1 MSQSATLRELIIMS
15 NTSSTNEAVI
25 PLEDI
30 TECVRL
36 QRPPRFADS
45 YQVSIADQNLTQQSV
60 CISDPV
66 PTGRQILEASNRF
79 PAENFMLLMRQATGN
94 VEEIGLSETV
104 NVYQQGVEQF
114 IAFEVDRLFY
124 FELNGRR
131 LPWGDKFITENIL
144 RILGGID
151 SNQSLWLTDRSA
163 EDKML
168 NDADK
173 VNLSK
178 KGLEIIY
185 SKAKSWKLNV
195 HGVVITSDTPTILA
209 SVAMIQA
216 GFDPSEDWNLIL
228 KVKGQPKK
236 PISTDDEIDLTHS
249 GIEKLR
255 LMRKEI
261 VNGEKPIDLRSE
273 FVLLDKDTKYLNAL
287 EVHWETLLDGSRRW
301 LIIKDFQLP
310 NGYNQEKTDIA
321 IDIPPAYP
329 DAALD
334 MFYCNPPLN
343 LKSGAVIAQT
353 NSQQAIAG
361 SSYQR
366 WSRHLAP
373 STRWNPK
380 VDSVITQMT
389 VVEESLLR
397 EVGQ

>member
-1 MSQSATLRELIIMS
+1 MNKDKCSTDDFSHYRLKVS
-15 NTSSTNEAVI
+15 N
-25 PLEDI
+25 EDL
-30 TECVRL
+30 V
-36 QRPPRFADS
+36 F
-45 YQVSIADQNLTQQSV
+45 
-60 CISDPV
+60 SDIVLNDPKV
-66 PTGRQILEASNRF
+66 TGRQILEASNMF
-79 PAENFMLLMRQATGN
+79 PTENYMLLLYRSSGG
-94 VEEIGLSETV
+94 VEEINLSE
-104 NVYQQGVEQF
+104 
-114 IAFEVDRLFY
+114 EVDIHQKGIEHFIIFESDRIFY
-124 FELNGRR
+124 LELDGKR
-131 LPWGDKFITENIL
+131 LPWGSKHITEKALRFIGAVPHNKSIL
-144 RILGGID
+144 
-151 SNQSLWLTDRSA
+151 LTRQNTK
-163 EDKML
+163 DKML
-168 NDADK
+168 NDDDK
-173 VNLSK
+173 VNLSN

-185 SKAKSWKLNV
+185 SKAMNWKLNV

-209 SVAMIQA
+209 SEAMIQA

-228 KVKGQPKK
+228 KVKGEPKQ
-236 PISTDDEIDLTHS
+236 PISTDDEIDLTQS

-287 EVHWETLLDGSRRW
+287 EVHWETLLDGPRRW
-301 LIIKDFQLP
+301 LIIKNFQLP

-334 MFYCNPPLN
+334 MFYCNPSLN
-343 LKSGAVIAQT
+343 LKSGTVIAQT
-353 NSQQAIAG
+353 NSQQAIDG
-361 SSYQR
+361 NSYQR

>member
-1 MSQSATLRELIIMS
+1 
-15 NTSSTNEAVI
+15 
-25 PLEDI
+25 
-30 TECVRL
+30 
-36 QRPPRFADS
+36 
-45 YQVSIADQNLTQQSV
+45 
-60 CISDPV
+60 
-66 PTGRQILEASNRF
+66 
-79 PAENFMLLMRQATGN
+79 MRQATGN

-209 SVAMIQA
+209 SEAMIQA

>member
-1 MSQSATLRELIIMS
+1 
-15 NTSSTNEAVI
+15 
-25 PLEDI
+25 
-30 TECVRL
+30 
-36 QRPPRFADS
+36 
-45 YQVSIADQNLTQQSV
+45 
-60 CISDPV
+60 
-66 PTGRQILEASNRF
+66 
-79 PAENFMLLMRQATGN
+79 MLLMLQVSGN
-94 VEEIGLSETV
+94 LEEIGLSESV

-114 IAFEVDRLFY
+114 IAFEIDRLFY

-131 LPWGDKFITENIL
+131 FPWGDKFITENIL
-144 RILGGID
+144 RTLGGID

-173 VNLSK
+173 VNLNNR
-178 KGLEIIY
+178 GLEIIY
-185 SKAKSWKLNV
+185 SKAMSWKLNV
-195 HGVVITSDTPTILA
+195 HGVVIASEAPTILA
-209 SVAMIQA
+209 SEAMIQA

-228 KVKGQPKK
+228 KVKGKPKQPITK
-236 PISTDDEIDLTHS
+236 DDEIDLTQS

-261 VNGEKPIDLRSE
+261 INGEKPIELRSD

-287 EVHWETLLDGSRRW
+287 DVQWETLQDGARRW

-310 NGYNQEKTDIA
+310 NGYNQERTDIA

-334 MFYCNPPLN
+334 MFYCNPSLN

-361 SSYQR
+361 NSFQR

-373 STRWNPK
+373 STQWNPK

-389 VVEESLLR
+389 IVEESLLR
-397 EVGQ
+397 EVGE